1 MQCTV
6 ASIPLTFW
14 GTTLWVT
21 HFVSCPLF
29 ALQIWAG
36 RFICLTGRPTEAR
49 WTLAAELV
57 RIIWHTF
64 ATVLTNA
71 AVCDALAVGSSKTH
85 WAAALRAALYLHALS
100 TILTAQTG
108 TGEDFKIT
116 TVEASEI
123 LKEQQRGR

>member
-1 MQCTV
+1 M
-6 ASIPLTFW
+6 
-14 GTTLWVT
+14 
-21 HFVSCPLF
+21 
-29 ALQIWAG
+29 
-36 RFICLTGRPTEAR
+36 RLTGRPTEAR

-64 ATVLTNA
+64 ATVLTNT

-116 TVEASEI
+116 TVEASET
-123 LKEQQRGR
+123 LKEQQRPLDPKIKQIMVLPYNEMTGASKTAAVSERE